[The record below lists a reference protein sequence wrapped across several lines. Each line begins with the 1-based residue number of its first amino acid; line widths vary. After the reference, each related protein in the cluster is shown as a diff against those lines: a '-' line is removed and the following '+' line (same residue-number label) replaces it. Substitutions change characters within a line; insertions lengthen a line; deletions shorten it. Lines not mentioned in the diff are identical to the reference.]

1 MLFPFGRPGPPP
13 KGMPVI
19 PGLPGLRLN
28 LTIDHFQLLGTLL
41 MMGLSQRPG
50 FKNQLEELVVFIQK
64 MQEAA
69 EAISVQM
76 EAVHKEF
83 SRVKARMAEY
93 QNIQPDEQAAAKPP
107 RSYYA
112 NPLLHHLLRMLS

>member
-1 MLFPFGRPGPPP
+1 MFFPPRRPGPPP

-19 PGLPGLRLN
+19 SGIPGIQLN
-28 LTIDHFQLLGTLL
+28 LNVDHFQLLGTLL

-50 FKNQLEELVVFIQK
+50 FKSELEELVAFIQK

-76 EAVHKEF
+76 ETVQKEF
-83 SRVKARMAEY
+83 LRVKSKVAKY
-93 QNIQPDEQAAAKPP
+93 QNVKPVQRETSRP
-107 RSYYA
+107 QGNPYV
-112 NPLLHHLLRMLS
+112 NPLLQQLLRMMS